1 MGEKQTE
8 FSTIICLLL

>member
-8 FSTIICLLL
+8 EVV